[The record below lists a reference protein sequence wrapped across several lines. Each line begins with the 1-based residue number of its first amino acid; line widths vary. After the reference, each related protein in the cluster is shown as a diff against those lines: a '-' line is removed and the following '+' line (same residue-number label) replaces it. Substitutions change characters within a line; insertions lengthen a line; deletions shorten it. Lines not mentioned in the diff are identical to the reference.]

1 MSVGSIYNI
10 SHIVTTMK
18 AAQCQMSC
26 FSLEGK
32 NDKKQKQEL
41 WFSCRRGLY
50 DRGEV
55 QTVTE
60 KTVLGVPGFKNLS
73 LCLSSKNK

>member
-1 MSVGSIYNI
+1 MSNIYVKYLVF
-10 SHIVTTMK
+10 HWRAKMT
-18 AAQCQMSC
+18 
-26 FSLEGK
+26 K
-32 NDKKQKQEL
+32 NQKQEL
-41 WFSCRRGLY
+41 WFSCKRGLY

-60 KTVLGVPGFKNLS
+60 KTVLGVPGFKNLI